1 LQMAQ
6 SLKSES
12 IKTSPIDGQKAGTS
26 GLRKPTKVF
35 TSENYLENFIQ
46 ATLSALGDSLVGSKL
61 VLGGDGRYFCDV
73 AAGRI
78 VEICAGNG
86 VSEVFVGQNGILSTP
101 SVSCVIRKRQLTGGI
116 VLTASHNP
124 GGPDND
130 FGVKFN
136 VANGGPAPES
146 FTDKIY
152 ANTRSIAEYRVAKG
166 ASVDLSKLG
175 RTEFTVDGKPFV
187 VEVIDSVADYEE
199 LMSSIFDFDRLRE
212 FIAGGT
218 GCSVLANPLHGVMGP
233 YVKRLLCQRL
243 GVSESQAVNCV
254 PLPDFGGGHPDP
266 NLTYAA
272 ELVNAMRSGSYDL
285 GLAFDGDGDR
295 NMILGKSGFFVT
307 PCDSL
312 AVLAAN
318 LECIPY
324 FKRTGVNGFARS
336 MPTSGAVDLVAK
348 RLGLKC
354 YEVPTGWKF
363 FGNLMDAKLIS
374 LCGEES
380 FGTGSD
386 HIREKDGLWAA
397 LAWLSV
403 LADKRASVEDI
414 VKAHWAEFGRNFYT
428 RYDYENVTSESANQ
442 LMTDLQSR
450 LSSLPGVTLT
460 GGGRSYTVAS
470 ADNFSYK
477 DPVDASV
484 TSNQGVR
491 VVFSDGSRIIY
502 RLSGTGSSGATIR
515 VYIEQYEAAGGN
527 VLADPA
533 ETLRPL
539 VEVALSLSRMAELT
553 GRDAPTVIT

>member
-1 LQMAQ
+1 MAP
-6 SLKSES
+6 LTIETV
-12 IKTSPIDGQKAGTS
+12 KTSPIEGQKAGTS

-35 TSENYLENFIQ
+35 TSESYLENFIQ
-46 ATLSALGDSLVGSKL
+46 ATLSALGDGLAGSQL
-61 VLGGDGRYFCDV
+61 VLGGDGRYFCDT
-73 AAGRI
+73 AAKRI
-78 VEICAGNG
+78 IEICAGNG
-86 VSEVFVGQNGILSTP
+86 VARVLVGHNGILSTP
-101 SVSCVIRKRQLTGGI
+101 SVSCIIRKYSMTGGI

-124 GGPDND
+124 GGPEND

-136 VANGGPAPES
+136 VSNGGPAPES

-152 ANTRSIAEYRVAKG
+152 AYTKTITEYKVARG
-166 ASVDLSKLG
+166 ASVDLVKIG

-187 VEVIDSVADYEE
+187 VEVIDSVSDYAE
-199 LMSSIFDFDRLRE
+199 LMSSIFDMDRLKA
-212 FIAGGT
+212 FISGGS

-233 YVKRLLCQRL
+233 YVKRILCQRL
-243 GVSESQAVNCV
+243 GMPESQAVNCV

-272 ELVNAMRSGSYDL
+272 ELVQAMRSGPYDL
-285 GLAFDGDGDR
+285 GVAFDGDGDR
-295 NMILGKSGFFVT
+295 NMILGRGGFFVT

-318 LECIPY
+318 LNCIPY
-324 FKRTGVNGFARS
+324 FRATGVTGFARS

-348 RLGLKC
+348 QLGLKC

-403 LADKRASVEDI
+403 LADKRQSVEEI
-414 VKAHWAEFGRNFYT
+414 VKAHWNKFGRNFYT
-428 RYDYENVTSESANQ
+428 RYDYENVTSESAHIMMSNLLLQ
-442 LMTDLQSR
+442 LPT
-450 LSSLPGVTLT
+450 LPGTSLRS
-460 GGGRSYTVAS
+460 GARSYTVSA
-470 ADNFSYK
+470 ADNFSYR
-477 DPVDASV
+477 DPVDSSV

-491 VVFSDGSRIIY
+491 IVFSDGSRIIY

-515 VYIEQYEAAGGN
+515 VYIEQFEAAGGN

-533 ETLRPL
+533 VILKPL
-539 VEVALSLSRMAELT
+539 VDVALNLSTIAQLT
-553 GRDAPTVIT
+553 GRNAPTVIT

>member
-101 SVSCVIRKRQLTGGI
+101 TVSCVIRKRQLTGGI

-130 FGVKFN
+130 FGVKFKP
-136 VANGGPAPES
+136 NGGPAPES

-187 VEVIDSVADYEE
+187 VEVGKPRSAYVTSEIVIDSVADYEE

-218 GCSVLANPLHGVMGP
+218 GCSPTHCMGVMGP

-243 GVSESQAVNCV
+243 GVPESQAVNCV

-354 YEVPTGWKF
+354 YET
-363 FGNLMDAKLIS
+363 
-374 LCGEES
+374 ES

-428 RYDYENVTSESANQ
+428 
-442 LMTDLQSR
+442 
-450 LSSLPGVTLT
+450 
-460 GGGRSYTVAS
+460 
-470 ADNFSYK
+470 
-477 DPVDASV
+477 
-484 TSNQGVR
+484 
-491 VVFSDGSRIIY
+491 
-502 RLSGTGSSGATIR
+502 
-515 VYIEQYEAAGGN
+515 
-527 VLADPA
+527 
-533 ETLRPL
+533 
-539 VEVALSLSRMAELT
+539 
-553 GRDAPTVIT
+553 